1 MTGTDAA
8 QNKKIWSDR
17 RIVSPLTGGAL
28 LRVFRSSVSPELG
41 IFSRHHHTAFEITMV
56 IEGSGVYSTK
66 NGAFRFGSGDIFYF
80 STDEFHWITELECE
94 TNFLNVHFE
103 PRFIWSEN
111 SGISNI
117 DLMLHLFSRSR
128 SRRPSFPQMRGERRL
143 SAVFCIKLKRNLLI
157 ACRSMK
163 RW

>member
-56 IEGSGVYSTK
+56 IEGSGV
-66 NGAFRFGSGDIFYF
+66 
-80 STDEFHWITELECE
+80 
-94 TNFLNVHFE
+94 
-103 PRFIWSEN
+103 
-111 SGISNI
+111 
-117 DLMLHLFSRSR
+117 
-128 SRRPSFPQMRGERRL
+128 
-143 SAVFCIKLKRNLLI
+143 
-157 ACRSMK
+157 
-163 RW
+163 